1 MKIKYT
7 SMFLKQL
14 FTSICDTQT
23 KNGVLDHTELEEALG
38 DYLTY
43 KVKVEK
49 KVAVPVKAVKKEP
62 VKIVKE
68 KKVVSKR
75 VSDPPMPKY
84 KSPSKQKLPTT
95 HSDSSTLHY
104 TNAHYTG
111 DSHDSK
117 KHGKGCME
125 WHNQNTYTGQWH
137 SDRIHGTGTFEWANG
152 CSYSG

>member
-1 MKIKYT
+1 
-7 SMFLKQL
+7 MFLKQL
-14 FTSICDTQT
+14 FTSICDTQS

-43 KVKVEK
+43 KVEK
-49 KVAVPVKAVKKEP
+49 KIAVPQKVSKIVKEP

-68 KKVVSKR
+68 TYKEKKVVSK
-75 VSDPPMPKY
+75 SDPPMPKY
-84 KSPSKQKLPTT
+84 KSPSKPKKPT
-95 HSDSSTLHY
+95 DSSTLHY

-117 KHGKGCME
+117 KHGQGCME

-137 SDRIHGTGTFEWANG
+137 NDRIHGTGTFEWANG